1 LSAGAGDTDDDAADA
16 AEGDRRFPDKQAAR
30 EHVWE
35 RLDREKLAA
44 YPFPPKGRIPNFKG
58 ARQAAERLFT
68 LEPWASAKRIKVNP
82 DSPQR
87 FVRAEALRRGVQV
100 YVPTPKLAGG
110 FMLLDPARIPPDAIH
125 KASARANWDQYAI
138 PVALDD
144 LPHMDAI
151 VAGSVA
157 VTRDGRR
164 AGKGAGYSDL
174 EFAMLRELGHPPAPV
189 ATTVHD
195 VQAVNGFPVEDFDQ
209 RLAAIATPTEA
220 WLTGA
225 DPADAP
231 AGVDWSRIDDA
242 ALAAMPP
249 LAEIRRRARR

>member
-1 LSAGAGDTDDDAADA
+1 MNL
-16 AEGDRRFPDKQAAR
+16 RFPDKQAAR

-35 RLDREKLAA
+35 RLDAEKLAA
-44 YPFPPKGRIPNFKG
+44 YPLPPRGRIPNFKG
-58 ARQAAERLFT
+58 ALEAARNLFT
-68 LEPWASAKRIKVNP
+68 LEPWASARRIKVNP

-87 FVRAEALRRGVQV
+87 YVRRIALERGIDL

-110 FMLLDPARIPPDAIH
+110 FMLLDPKRIPPDAFH

-138 PVALDD
+138 PIALDD

-157 VTRDGRR
+157 VTEDGRR

-174 EFAMLRELGHPPAPV
+174 EFAMLRELGHPPVPV

-195 VQAVNGFPVEDFDQ
+195 AQWVESIPTEAFDQ
-209 RLAAIATPTEA
+209 RMAAIATPTRA

-231 AGVDWSRIDDA
+231 DHIDWSRIDDA
-242 ALAAMPP
+242 ALKAMPP
-249 LAEIRRRARR
+249 LADIKRRV

>member
-1 LSAGAGDTDDDAADA
+1 LSTL
-16 AEGDRRFPDKQAAR
+16 FPDKQSAR

-35 RLDREKLAA
+35 RLERENLAA
-44 YPFPPKGRIPNFKG
+44 YPFPPRGRIPNFKG
-58 ARQAAERLFT
+58 AAKAAERL
-68 LEPWASAKRIKVNP
+68 LLMEPWALARRIKVNP

-87 FVRAEALRRGVQV
+87 PLRRMALARGIEV
-100 YVPTPKLAGG
+100 YVATPKLAAG
-110 FMLLDPARIPPDAIH
+110 FLLLDPKRIPPDAY
-125 KASARANWDQYAI
+125 AEAAARANWDKYAV
-138 PVALDD
+138 PVVLDD
-144 LPHMDAI
+144 LPSMDAI

-174 EFAMLRELGHPPAPV
+174 EFAMLRELGHPPRPV

-195 VQAVNGFPVEDFDQ
+195 AQVVEGFPVEPIDQ

-220 WLTGA
+220 WQTGA

-231 AGVDWSRIDDA
+231 AAIDWSRIDEA

-249 LAEIRRRARR
+249 LAELRARRP

>member
-1 LSAGAGDTDDDAADA
+1 MTDSASED
-16 AEGDRRFPDKQAAR
+16 RFPDKQAAR

-44 YPFPPKGRIPNFKG
+44 YPFPPRGRIPNFKG
-58 ARQAAERLFT
+58 AAEAAERLLDLPIFR
-68 LEPWASAKRIKVNP
+68 SARRIKVNP

-87 FVRAEALRRGVQV
+87 FVRKLALNRGIEV

-110 FMLLDPARIPPDAIH
+110 FMVLDPATIPSDAFH
-125 KASARANWDQYAI
+125 KASARANWPQYARE
-138 PVALDD
+138 VALED
-144 LPHMDAI
+144 LPHFDAI

-157 VTRDGRR
+157 VTPDGSR

-195 VQAVNGFPVEDFDQ
+195 AQVVAGFPTEPIDQ
-209 RLAAIATPTEA
+209 RLAAIATPTRA
-220 WLTGA
+220 WETGA
-225 DPADAP
+225 DPASQP
-231 AGVDWSRIDDA
+231 ARIDWSRIDAA

-249 LAEIRRRARR
+249 LQAIRDRTKRA

>member
-1 LSAGAGDTDDDAADA
+1 MTA
-16 AEGDRRFPDKQAAR
+16 RFPDKQAAR

-44 YPFPPKGRIPNFKG
+44 YPFPPRGRIPNFKG
-58 ARQAAERLFT
+58 AAEAAKNLFE
-68 LEPWASAKRIKVNP
+68 LEPWASAARIKVNP

-87 FVRAEALRRGVQV
+87 FVRIEALRRGVEV

-110 FMLLDPARIPPDAIH
+110 FMLLDPKTIPPDAIY
-125 KASARANWDQYAI
+125 KASARANWAQYAT

-195 VQAVNGFPVEDFDQ
+195 AQVVDCFPVEPIDQ
-209 RLAAIATPTEA
+209 RMSAIATPTAA
-220 WLTGA
+220 WTTGA

-231 AGVDWSRIDDA
+231 DRIDWSRIDDA
-242 ALAAMPP
+242 ALKAMPP
-249 LAEIRRRARR
+249 LAEIRRRRPGA

>member
-1 LSAGAGDTDDDAADA
+1 MTADV
-16 AEGDRRFPDKQAAR
+16 FPDKQGAR

-35 RLDREKLAA
+35 RLDRERLAA
-44 YPFPPKGRIPNFKG
+44 YPFPPRGRIPNFKG
-58 ARQAAERLFT
+58 AKEAARRLLE
-68 LEPWASAKRIKVNP
+68 LEPFASARRIKVNP

-87 FVRAEALRRGVQV
+87 YVRSEALRRGVEV

-110 FMLLDPARIPPDAIH
+110 FMLLDPKAIPPDAIH
-125 KASARANWDQYAI
+125 KASARANWDQYAT
-138 PVALDD
+138 PVPLDD
-144 LPHMDAI
+144 FPQMDAI

-157 VTRDGRR
+157 VSRDGRR

-174 EFAMLRELGHPPAPV
+174 EFAMLAELGHEPVPV

-195 VQAVNGFPVEDFDQ
+195 AQLVDAFPVETIDQ
-209 RLAAIATPTEA
+209 RLAAIATPTDA

-231 AGVDWSRIDDA
+231 RAIDWSRIDAA

-249 LAEIRRRARR
+249 LQELRRRACR

>member
-1 LSAGAGDTDDDAADA
+1 MT
-16 AEGDRRFPDKQAAR
+16 RRFPDKQAAR

-44 YPFPPKGRIPNFKG
+44 YPFPPRGRIPNFKG
-58 ARQAAERLFT
+58 AAEAARRLFE
-68 LEPWASAKRIKVNP
+68 LEPWASARRIKVNP

-87 FVRAEALRRGVQV
+87 FVRIEALRRGVAV

-110 FMLLDPARIPPDAIH
+110 FMLLDPTTIPADAIY
-125 KASARANWDQYAI
+125 KASARANWDRFAA
-138 PVALDD
+138 PVALDA
-144 LPHMDAI
+144 LPHMDGI

-195 VQAVNGFPVEDFDQ
+195 AQVVEGFPSEDFDQ
-209 RLAAIATPTEA
+209 RMTAIATPTAA

-231 AGVDWSRIDDA
+231 DGVDWSRIDAA

-249 LAEIRRRARR
+249 LAEIRRRR

>member
-1 LSAGAGDTDDDAADA
+1 MNG
-16 AEGDRRFPDKQAAR
+16 RFPDKQAAR
-30 EHVWE
+30 EHVWA
-35 RLDREKLAA
+35 RLDAEKLAA

-58 ARQAAERLFT
+58 ASEAAKRL
-68 LEPWASAKRIKVNP
+68 LDAEPFKSARRIKVNP

-87 FVRAEALRRGVQV
+87 YLRAEALRRGIDV

-110 FMLLDPARIPPDAIH
+110 FMLLDPKTIPPDAIT
-125 KASARANWDQYAI
+125 KASARSNWDQYAV

-144 LPHMDAI
+144 LPHLDAI

-157 VTRDGRR
+157 VTADGRR

-174 EFAMLRELGHPPAPV
+174 EFAMLAELGHPPVPV

-195 VQAVNGFPVEDFDQ
+195 VQVVEGFPVETFDQ
-209 RLAAIATPTEA
+209 RMALIATPTRLIE
-220 WLTGA
+220 TGA

-231 AGVDWSRIDDA
+231 RAIDWSRIDA
-242 ALAAMPP
+242 AAIAAMPP
-249 LAEIRRRARR
+249 LADIRSRKA

>member
-1 LSAGAGDTDDDAADA
+1 MATV
-16 AEGDRRFPDKQAAR
+16 FPDKQAAR

-58 ARQAAERLFT
+58 AAEAAKRLFA
-68 LEPWASAKRIKVNP
+68 LEPFASAKRIKANP

-87 FVRAEALRRGVQV
+87 YLRAEALRRGVQV

-110 FMLLDPARIPPDAIH
+110 FMLLDPADIPPDAYF
-125 KASARANWDQYAI
+125 KAAARANWDKYAT

-144 LPHMDAI
+144 LPQLDAI
-151 VAGSVA
+151 IAGSVA
-157 VTRDGRR
+157 VTRQGSR

-174 EFAMLRELGHPPAPV
+174 EFAMLAELGHAPVPV

-195 VQAVNGFPVEDFDQ
+195 VQVVDAFPTEDIDQ
-209 RLAAIATPTEA
+209 RLYAIATPSDA

-231 AGVDWSRIDDA
+231 NRIDWSRIDAA
-242 ALAAMPP
+242 ALEAMPP
-249 LAEIRRRARR
+249 LAEIRRRACRQAD

>member
-1 LSAGAGDTDDDAADA
+1 MS
-16 AEGDRRFPDKQAAR
+16 ERFPDKQAAR

-44 YPFPPKGRIPNFKG
+44 YPFPPRGRIPNFKG
-58 ARQAAERLFT
+58 AAEAARRLFT
-68 LEPWASAKRIKVNP
+68 LEPWASARRIKVNP

-87 FVRAEALRRGVQV
+87 YVRAEALRRGIDV

-110 FMLLDPARIPPDAIH
+110 FMLLDPKRIPPDAYV
-125 KASARANWDQYAI
+125 KASARANWERYAV

-174 EFAMLRELGHPPAPV
+174 EFAMLRELGHPPCPV

-195 VQAVNGFPVEDFDQ
+195 VQVVEGFPVEPIDQ
-209 RLAAIATPTEA
+209 RLAAIATPTAA

-231 AGVDWSRIDDA
+231 DRIDWSRIDAA
-242 ALAAMPP
+242 ALEAMPP
-249 LAEIRRRARR
+249 LAEIRNRRRA

>member
-1 LSAGAGDTDDDAADA
+1 MTT
-16 AEGDRRFPDKQAAR
+16 EFPDKQAAR
-30 EHVWE
+30 EHVWA

-44 YPFPPKGRIPNFKG
+44 YPFPPKGRIPNFRG
-58 ARQAAERLFT
+58 AADAAARLFEA
-68 LEPWASAKRIKVNP
+68 EPFKSARRIKANP

-87 FVRAEALRRGVQV
+87 YVRAEALRRGIQV

-110 FMLLDPARIPPDAIH
+110 FMLLDPANIPPNEAL
-125 KASARANWDQYAI
+125 KASARANWDRYAT

-144 LPHMDAI
+144 LPHLDAI

-157 VTRDGRR
+157 VTTDGRR

-174 EFAMLRELGHPPAPV
+174 EFAMLAELGHSPVPV

-195 VQAVNGFPVEDFDQ
+195 VQVVDGFPVEAFDQ
-209 RLAAIATPTEA
+209 RLAVIATPTRLIE
-220 WLTGA
+220 TGA

-231 AGVDWSRIDDA
+231 RAIDWSRIDAA
-242 ALAAMPP
+242 ALKAMPP
-249 LAEIRRRARR
+249 LAEIRARTKPCP

>member
-1 LSAGAGDTDDDAADA
+1 MSDA
-16 AEGDRRFPDKQAAR
+16 RFPDKQAAR

-44 YPFPPKGRIPNFKG
+44 YPFPPRGRIPNFKG
-58 ARQAAERLFT
+58 AAEAAKRLFT
-68 LEPWASAKRIKVNP
+68 LEPWASAQRIKVNP

-87 FVRAEALRRGVQV
+87 PVRTEALRRGIEV

-110 FMLLDPARIPPDAIH
+110 FMLLDPARIPPDAFH
-125 KASARANWDQYAI
+125 KASARANWDTFAV

-144 LPHMDAI
+144 LPHFDGI

-174 EFAMLRELGHPPAPV
+174 EFAMLRALGHPPAPV

-195 VQAVNGFPVEDFDQ
+195 AQVVDGFPVEPIDQ
-209 RLAAIATPTEA
+209 RMTAIATPTGA

-225 DPADAP
+225 DPKDAP
-231 AGVDWSRIDDA
+231 EGIDWSRIDDDA
-242 ALAAMPP
+242 IAAMPP
-249 LAEIRRRARR
+249 LAELRERAGQ